1 MYHMREPSPLRVAV
15 FYGSQS
21 GNAALVSEAVADRL
35 TEAGLIARLL
45 PETGPTDEDL
55 RAADVVLVCTSS
67 HGNGE
72 LPDNL
77 VRTHE
82 RLMAE
87 RPDLSHLGFA
97 VICLGDMTYRDTY
110 CGAGATIDQDL
121 AALGAK
127 RLMPRLEID
136 ASVHT
141 FAEEP
146 ALEWIDAWL
155 AGMVEPVPSS
165 RAP

>member
-1 MYHMREPSPLRVAV
+1 MRTPSPLKVAV

-21 GNAALVSEAVADRL
+21 GNAALVAEAVVERL
-35 TEAGLIARLL
+35 TTAGLIANLL
-45 PETGPTDEDL
+45 PESGPTSEDL
-55 RAADVVLVCTSS
+55 RQTDVVLVCTSS

-77 VRTHE
+77 VPAHE

-87 RPDLSHLGFA
+87 RPDLSHLSFA

-110 CGAGATIDQDL
+110 CGAGATMDRDL
-121 AALGAK
+121 EALGAR

-136 ASVHT
+136 ASTHT

-146 ALEWIDAWL
+146 ALDWIDAWL
-155 AGMVEPVPSS
+155 AEVATP
-165 RAP
+165 APPGRDA